1 MANYVQY
8 SPWTDAAAYGRGLGD
23 TLSQA
28 MLQMPQQRAAL
39 AQQAAMEQ
47 TRQREEAQKLAQT
60 EAYQTGMLG
69 VSRAQL
75 QSDML
80 DRQSKIDQMRRE
92 NELHDAELLL
102 KTSGTWEQVPGT
114 DYVYNE
120 VLGQYKKAT
129 PFNVGA
135 GLGATTPPAAAAMVA
150 PTGTPAMGVTPPATA
165 DAAPPIMF
173 GNKLLSA
180 HDQLVNQVN
189 LAKIYGGVLSDTN
202 GVFAKDPRFGATVSN
217 LFYNTTANRPLDG
230 STNAIP
236 SLGLTNAPAS
246 AMIPGMTNAAPMKV
260 FNPTTGRIE

>member
-80 DRQSKIDQMRRE
+80 DRQSKIEQMRRD
-92 NELHDAELLL
+92 NELHDAELRL
-102 KTSGTWEQVPGT
+102 KTSGEWEQVPGT
-114 DYVYNE
+114 DFVYNK
-120 VLGQYKKAT
+120 VLGQYKQAT
-129 PFNVGA
+129 PFNAGA
-135 GLGATTPPAAAAMVA
+135 GLGAVTPPDAAAAMVP
-150 PTGTPAMGVTPPATA
+150 PTGTPAMGVTPPAA
-165 DAAPPIMF
+165 AVDAPPIVF

-180 HDQLVNQVN
+180 HDRLVNQAK
-189 LAKIYGGVLSDTN
+189 LAQIYGGVLSDTN
-202 GVFAKDPRFGATVSN
+202 NVFAKDPRFAGTMSN
-217 LFYNTTANRPLDG
+217 LFYNTTAN
-230 STNAIP
+230 P
-236 SLGLTNAPAS
+236 SLGVPAGLTNTPAS
-246 AMIPGMTNAAPMKV
+246 AMIPGMTNAAPMKAY
-260 FNPTTGRIE
+260 NPATGRIE